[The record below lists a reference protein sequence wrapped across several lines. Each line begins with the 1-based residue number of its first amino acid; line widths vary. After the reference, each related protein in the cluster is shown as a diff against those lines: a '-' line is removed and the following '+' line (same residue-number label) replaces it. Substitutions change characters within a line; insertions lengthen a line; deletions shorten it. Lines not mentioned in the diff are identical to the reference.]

1 MASEVQA
8 KGDGQYN
15 GSLLEIL
22 TIVLASVSVL
32 VVAVRGVAKHR
43 ISKAVEST
51 DVLLPLALVSR
62 SLPLPVGY
70 LSDRP
75 SDIKFQVFA
84 VAQSVFVRLA
94 ISNGL
99 GSHVDTLTDDQILTF
114 QKVWTRTVYVGVNTT
129 NQP

>member
-51 DVLLPLALVSR
+51 DILLPLALVSR
-62 SLPLPVGY
+62 SLPVGY
-70 LSDRP
+70 LRDRP
-75 SDIKFQVFA
+75 SDIEFQVFA

-99 GSHVDTLTDDQILTF
+99 GSHVDTLTADQILTF
-114 QKVWTRTVYVGVNTT
+114 QKVWAHTDDDGLC
-129 NQP
+129 

>member
-22 TIVLASVSVL
+22 TIVLASVSIL
-32 VVAVRGVAKHR
+32 VVAVRGVVKHR

-62 SLPLPVGY
+62 SLPLLVGY

-114 QKVWTRTVYVGVNTT
+114 QKVWARTVYVGVNTT
-129 NQP
+129 KQP